1 MGRRVICAFAVI
13 MMLLL
18 VGSTCA
24 RACAGPQYESH
35 VTRRTPLESVPQGT
49 IQLQVNV
56 PLDEEVQRSKRS
68 GRLTVSVLRTV
79 SGDFRAP
86 QITFDFQLHTSCEYF
101 GPTGQGLYIVLLPY
115 RYAEGDPVLNEDGQ
129 PDVSAL
135 LLPSEGEAD
144 FHHYTYPD
152 FEKLPQQ
159 LSWMRRA
166 RAGKNSE
173 GFELCSNAKDPTIL
187 FNTPIQ

>member
-1 MGRRVICAFAVI
+1 MIRGIICAFAGT
-13 MMLLL
+13 MMLLI
-18 VGSTCA
+18 VGAPSA
-24 RACAGPQYESH
+24 SACAGPENESH
-35 VTRRTPLESVPQGT
+35 VTRRTPLKLVPQGT

-79 SGDFRAP
+79 SGDFSAP

-101 GPTGQGLYIVLLPY
+101 GPAGQGLYIVLLPY

-129 PDVSAL
+129 PEVSAL
-135 LLPSEGEAD
+135 LLPAEGEAD
-144 FHHYTYPD
+144 FHHYMYPD
-152 FEKLPQQ
+152 FKKLAQQ
-159 LSWMRRA
+159 LSCMRRA
-166 RAGKNSE
+166 RARNSSE
-173 GFELCSNAKDPTIL
+173 GFELCSNAKDPTTL